1 MKAHRTDLVSFVFGL
16 LFVGLALWWL
26 LAQILGLALPA
37 VGWFLAGAL
46 VLIGLLGL
54 VGAVRSARTTDA
66 GPPADGSGATPVPA
80 PAGPTTEPAG
90 RPVSGPTDSPPGG
103 STDGPVGRSDDR
115 AGWRDTAELR
125 LGDPADEPGLPGTVD
140 RRPGRDEPTR
150 VGDGDTLRW
159 PGDDPVTGPPGTP
172 SRPPS

>member
-54 VGAVRSARTTDA
+54 VGAVRSARTTDTGSVAA
-66 GPPADGSGATPVPA
+66 GSAATPMPA
-80 PAGPTTEPAG
+80 PAGPTTADPG
-90 RPVSGPTDSPPGG
+90 RQVGGPTGSPLG
-103 STDGPVGRSDDR
+103 GPVAGSDER
-115 AGWRDTAELR
+115 VGWRDTAELH
-125 LGDPADEPGLPGTVD
+125 LGDPTDEPG
-140 RRPGRDEPTR
+140 RPGAVDHRPGQDGPAR
-150 VGDGDTLRW
+150 IGDGDTLRW
-159 PGDDPVTGPPGTP
+159 PSDDPVTGPPGTP
-172 SRPPS
+172 PRPPS

>member
-66 GPPADGSGATPVPA
+66 GSPADGSAATPTPA
-80 PAGPTTEPAG
+80 PADPAG
-90 RPVSGPTDSPPGG
+90 RPVSGQVSGPTGSPVGG
-103 STDGPVGRSDDR
+103 SSGGSDER
-115 AGWRDTAELR
+115 VGWRDTAELH
-125 LGDPADEPGLPGTVD
+125 LGDPADEPGRPDAVDRLPGQ
-140 RRPGRDEPTR
+140 DEPAR
-150 VGDGDTLRW
+150 VDDGDTRRW
-159 PGDDPVTGPPGTP
+159 PADDPVTGPPGTP
-172 SRPPS
+172 PLPPS